1 MQPRRAGNAQGI
13 DVSHYQ
19 GNIDWAKVKADGISF
34 AFLKASQG
42 QTFRDSM
49 FVTNAAGARKAG
61 VLVGAYHFIDAA
73 STDAAKKEAANFAAA
88 IADAGGIEAFQLPP
102 VMDYEEVQ
110 DGMNASNVH
119 AVAMA
124 FLTEI
129 ERLTGVRPM
138 IYTYIGFASNFD
150 ASFSAYEVWMARY
163 STSPPAD
170 TAAWKRWTFLQYS
183 DGTVGDVR
191 TGGGRKVAG
200 INGPVDLNEYDGTLE
215 ELKHAY
221 RHDSRDGGN
230 DNGGSGDGGG
240 DEMTDAEKQ
249 QMADLA
255 NRVAALEKL
264 VNMSGNQTPP
274 AWANDA
280 IAAAKKSGY
289 ITTSNDKGHAELVM
303 IQMLYNAGLCNEDL
317 VAFFRSFSAETKAA
331 IDALV
336 NGKGNA

>member
-1 MQPRRAGNAQGI
+1 MQPRRDGNAQGI

-19 GNIDWAKVKADGISF
+19 GKIDWAKVKADDISF

-49 FVTNAAGARKAG
+49 FITNAAGARRAG
-61 VLVGAYHFIDAA
+61 VLVGAYHYMDAA

-88 IADAGGIEAFQLPP
+88 IAEAGGIEAFQLPP
-102 VMDYEEVQ
+102 AMDYEEIQ
-110 DGMNASNVH
+110 DGMSTSDVH

-129 ERLTGVRPM
+129 ERLTGVRPI

-150 ASFSAYEVWMARY
+150 ASFSSYDVWMARY

-170 TAAWKRWTFLQYS
+170 TLAWKRWTFLQYS
-183 DGTVGDVR
+183 DGTVGDER
-191 TGGGRKVAG
+191 PGGGRKVAG
-200 INGPVDLNEYDGTLE
+200 IDGPVDLNEYDGTLE
-215 ELKHAY
+215 ELEDAY
-221 RHDSRDGGN
+221 RQDSDG
-230 DNGGSGDGGG
+230 DNGGSDDG
-240 DEMTDAEKQ
+240 DEGGEGMTDAEKQ
-249 QMADLA
+249 QMAELT
-255 NRVAALEKL
+255 NRVAALEKR

-280 IAAAKKSGY
+280 IVAAKKSGY

-336 NGKGNA
+336 NGQGNA

>member
-1 MQPRRAGNAQGI
+1 MQPRREGNAQGI

-19 GNIDWAKVKADGISF
+19 GDINWAKVKADGISF

-49 FVTNAAGARKAG
+49 FIKNAAGARNAG
-61 VLVGAYHFIDAA
+61 ILVGAYHYIDAA

-102 VMDYEEVQ
+102 VMDYEEIQ
-110 DGMNASNVH
+110 DGMNVSDVH

-129 ERLTGVRPM
+129 ERLTGVRPI

-150 ASFSAYEVWMARY
+150 ASFSAYDVWMARY
-163 STSPPAD
+163 STDPPAD
-170 TAAWKRWTFLQYS
+170 TLAWKRWTFLQYS
-183 DGTVGDVR
+183 DGTVGDER
-191 TGGGRKVAG
+191 PGGGKQVDGVA
-200 INGPVDLNEYDGTLE
+200 GPVDLNEYDGTEE
-215 ELKHAY
+215 ELEAAY
-221 RHDSRDGGN
+221 RNDSD
-230 DNGGSGDGGG
+230 DTDEGG

-249 QMADLA
+249 QMEDLT
-255 NRVAALEKL
+255 NRVAALEKR

-280 IAAAKKSGY
+280 IVAAKKSGY

-303 IQMLYNAGLCNEDL
+303 IQMLYNAGLCNEEL

-336 NGKGNA
+336 NGQG

>member
-1 MQPRRAGNAQGI
+1 MQPRRDGNAQGI

-19 GNIDWAKVKADGISF
+19 GDIDWAKVKADDISF
-34 AFLKASQG
+34 AFIKASQG
-42 QTFRDSM
+42 QSFRDSM

-88 IADAGGIEAFQLPP
+88 IVDAGGIEAFQLPP
-102 VMDYEEVQ
+102 VMDYEELQ
-110 DGMNASNVH
+110 DGMDASDVH

-129 ERLTGVRPM
+129 ERLTGVRPI

-163 STSPPAD
+163 STTPPVD

-183 DGTVGDVR
+183 DGTVGDER
-191 TGGGRKVAG
+191 PGGGRKVAG
-200 INGPVDLNEYDGTLE
+200 IDGPVDLNEFDGTVE
-215 ELKHAY
+215 ELAAAY
-221 RHDSRDGGN
+221 RHDGD
-230 DNGGSGDGGG
+230 DTDGGG
-240 DEMTDAEKQ
+240 DDMTDAEKQ
-249 QMADLA
+249 QMEDLA
-255 NRVAALEKL
+255 NRVAALEQR

-280 IAAAKKSGY
+280 IVAAKKAGY

-303 IQMLYNAGLCNEDL
+303 IQMLYNAGLCNEEL
-317 VAFFRSFSAETKAA
+317 VAFFRSFSAETRAA

-336 NGKGNA
+336 KGQG